1 MIEQIMKV
9 VSMQV
14 HHTSTEGQVRSKT
27 ENLTPVASL
36 VSNHHQRARAGLVV
50 II

>member
-14 HHTSTEGQVRSKT
+14 HHTII
-27 ENLTPVASL
+27 LLFFFLSL
-36 VSNHHQRARAGLVV
+36 FSVFLIR
-50 II
+50 I